1 MKIQIKCVMALTIAL
16 ISIPVFAETIE
27 LRYKDFYSHV
37 RKLSGED
44 TQALQ
49 FAFGFQHVSE
59 ARLCELTSAEIVT
72 QKQRLPL
79 AISAENRFTIQSE
92 RALNLA
98 DATVVLETSDSV
110 EQCDM
115 SVQLETKPEY
125 LKQYYTSEELRFIFE
140 QYAAFFNEM
149 GSFLSFMMPQVDG
162 LMLHFDDPELDHDIR
177 DAPSI
182 VNGMLQLRSDY
193 WQGNKTLVLPEVP
206 LRITART
213 DES

>member
-1 MKIQIKCVMALTIAL
+1 MIKYAKLAVAFFFIAL
-16 ISIPVFAETIE
+16 CSESLAETIE
-27 LRYKDFYSHV
+27 VRYKDFYSHV

-49 FAFGFQHVSE
+49 FAFGFQHVNE
-59 ARLCELTSAEIVT
+59 PRLCVLSKAEIVT
-72 QKQRLPL
+72 QKQKLPL
-79 AISAENRFTIQSE
+79 EITPENRFTIQSE

-98 DATVVLETSDSV
+98 DATVVLETSDAV
-110 EQCDM
+110 NQCDM

-125 LKQYYTSEELRFIFE
+125 LKPYYTSDELKFIFE

-162 LMLHFDDPELDHDIR
+162 LMLHFSDPELDFDIR

-182 VNGMLQLRSDY
+182 INGMLQLRTDY
-193 WQGNKTLVLPEVP
+193 WQSNKTLVLPEIPV
-206 LRITART
+206 RITART
-213 DES
+213 VG